1 MLARVRQ
8 GFTLIE
14 ILIVVVIMAVLASV
28 VIPQFSNS
36 TKQAQTSTTEFN
48 LQILRSQIEL
58 YRNQHGGRLPSTGL
72 KELLLSTDQTGNDG
86 TGADY
91 PYGPYMQ
98 TLPLNALTNNAV
110 VTATTKS
117 PPTTADVTAN
127 DGGGWLYNET
137 TGGVWVDH
145 EELVEK

>member
-1 MLARVRQ
+1 MKSRVNS

-48 LQILRSQIEL
+48 LQILRSQVEL
-58 YRNQHGGRLPSTGL
+58 YRNQHGGRLPSADLG
-72 KELLLSTDQTGNDG
+72 ELLTTTDAQGNKG
-86 TGADY
+86 SGS
-91 PYGPYMQ
+91 YGPYLRA
-98 TLPLNALTNNAV
+98 LPVNALTEKDV
-110 VTATTKS
+110 VTATTS
-117 PPTTADVTAN
+117 DPPVAGDVTAN
-127 DGGGWLYNET
+127 DAGGWFYNAT

-145 EELVEK
+145 ADLIDK